1 MAHYFTDQSEVE
13 DRPFEIHFDLMDRSF
28 SLRSNLGVFSKD
40 KLDEGTRLLLEN
52 VLKEQEPPKNCLD
65 LGCGIGVVSIVLKS
79 FWDTKM
85 TLIDVNDRALSLA
98 KENMGSHHFEGEF
111 FLKDR
116 VDTGEYACIVC
127 NPPIRIGKKPMYA
140 LLDSALSHLEQG
152 GHLWIVIRKSHGAQS
167 AIKHFEE
174 QGCEVEKVDSKKG
187 YWVLKITP
195 GV

>member
-28 SLRSNLGVFSKD
+28 SLHSNLGVFSKD

-85 TLIDVNDRALSLA
+85 TLSIP
-98 KENMGSHHFEGEF
+98 ENTHVS
-111 FLKDR
+111 
-116 VDTGEYACIVC
+116 YA
-127 NPPIRIGKKPMYA
+127 IRRSESEKSRCMR
-140 LLDSALSHLEQG
+140 S
-152 GHLWIVIRKSHGAQS
+152 WILPFRI
-167 AIKHFEE
+167 
-174 QGCEVEKVDSKKG
+174 
-187 YWVLKITP
+187 
-195 GV
+195 